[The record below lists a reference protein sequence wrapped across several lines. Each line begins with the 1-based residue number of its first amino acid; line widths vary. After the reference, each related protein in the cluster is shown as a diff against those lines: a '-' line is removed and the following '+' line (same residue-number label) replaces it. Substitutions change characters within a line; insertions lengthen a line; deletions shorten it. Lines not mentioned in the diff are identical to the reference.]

1 MLTDKEKGIIAGVL
15 EAQPDV
21 AAAYLFGSQYR
32 GDAGE
37 ESDVDIGVVLG
48 EKRDSLRREL
58 ELEGEISKAV
68 GREMD
73 VRVLSFEQSPVF
85 LMQVARGDLL
95 VGRDRPERVAFE
107 IELVKLHDDAQQY
120 FRIARHYIKK

>member
-1 MLTDKEKGIIAGVL
+1 MLTDKERRTIARVL
-15 EAQPDV
+15 EAQPDLV
-21 AAAYLFGSQYR
+21 AAYLFGSQHR

-73 VRVLSFEQSPVF
+73 VRVLSFGQSPVF
-85 LMQVARGDLL
+85 LMQAAQGDLL
-95 VGRDRPERVAFE
+95 AGHDRPERVAFE
-107 IELVKLHDDAQQY
+107 IELAKLHDDAQQY
-120 FRIARHYIKK
+120 FRIARHYIK